1 MQQFI
6 HITKIL
12 SLIKLFLFFFGAFTT
27 YTCFFRPLFIPL
39 SMKLGLSGV
48 LELFIAHF
56 ETPNLINILS
66 YCQEDLISL
75 PEHLIAELNVGTY
88 HCRSYSF

>member
-1 MQQFI
+1 MQQLV

-56 ETPNLINILS
+56 ETPNLINI
-66 YCQEDLISL
+66 
-75 PEHLIAELNVGTY
+75 
-88 HCRSYSF
+88 